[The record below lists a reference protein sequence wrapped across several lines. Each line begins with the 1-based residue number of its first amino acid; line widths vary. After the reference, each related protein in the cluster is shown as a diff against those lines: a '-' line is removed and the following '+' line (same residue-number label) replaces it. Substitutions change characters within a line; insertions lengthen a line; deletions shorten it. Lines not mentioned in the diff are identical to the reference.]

1 MQIKVEDLK
10 KEIDTM
16 ILCRHRNIIP
26 LYATFVVKY
35 KVWFVMPYIKI
46 GSFSHILR
54 FLRDSNIW
62 GLRKEEWIQAVLTM
76 SLRGIAYLHKSGR
89 IHRDI
94 KSGNIL
100 LDEDGTAL
108 VADMGLAVLADK
120 FGHGEQRIAGTLC
133 YFPPEMAM
141 RGASSLKTDVWA
153 IGIFALELA
162 RSYPPYMNRKDK
174 RNIMTW
180 IAMNDAPT
188 LELYEEDEN
197 CTLYFNE
204 SATHLTTRNNA
215 ILTNRYHT
223 SKRYSENHIFQRI

>member
-10 KEIDTM
+10 KEIDAM
-16 ILCRHRNIIP
+16 ILCRHRNIMP
-26 LYATFVVKY
+26 LYSTFVVKF

-54 FLRDSNIW
+54 SLRDAKIW
-62 GLRKEEWIQAVLTM
+62 GLHKEEWIQAVLTM

-120 FGHGEQRIAGTLC
+120 FGRGEQRIAGTLC
-133 YFPPEMAM
+133 YFPPEMVM
-141 RGASSLKTDVWA
+141 CGASSLKTDVWA

-174 RNIMTW
+174 RNIMVW
-180 IAMNDAPT
+180 IANNEAPT

-204 SATHLTTRNNA
+204 
-215 ILTNRYHT
+215 
-223 SKRYSENHIFQRI
+223 